1 MQVRDPESF
10 SPNPVPEA
18 EGASAA
24 APHAAGSAPACA
36 IIALSD
42 DPLLLEA
49 LSGAARADSPLI
61 SAPST
66 DRFIDQLVAH
76 GAGIALIDASSVSA
90 PLKAFLVTLREQFP
104 QLLLLLAG
112 PAHLQAQFTAQLAE
126 GTIFRFVHKPAS
138 SQRLKLFIDAALRQH
153 AAPELPSARTL
164 AEAGARRAL
173 AAESPT
179 GGRRGLTLVA
189 LSGAA
194 LAAGGIVWAVWHQ
207 QPDQS
212 TPSTSTQ
219 IGGDA
224 PAATHAVAP
233 EGEQQPA
240 ADAQAARDLT
250 SSEAAARDQSA
261 GEQAA
266 REAAALEQ
274 AQRLVQGARADQV
287 AVYMQLARRRLA
299 SGALIEPADDS
310 ARSYLAAAQKL
321 APEDPDVRAS
331 ALALGEALV
340 AQFRRAVEAGDGAA
354 AQRWLQACSDYRIPS
369 TTLNELSMQ
378 LQRLANGERSGAS
391 ATVSAS
397 ASAPAPLGTP
407 PAPATAP
414 SGTASVAASSNT
426 PSAMPEAL
434 APTAA
439 PAAATTA
446 DYAAPAAPAA
456 PVGLV
461 NEGTLRRVLFVP
473 PVYPNYA
480 LEHDISGWVDLEF
493 TVTEEGKVANIVV
506 LAAQPDG
513 IFERAARDAMAS
525 CRYRPLVRDGVP
537 VAQRTR
543 IRIRFER

>member
-10 SPNPVPEA
+10 SPKPVPEA

-90 PLKAFLVTLREQFP
+90 PLKGFLVTLREQFP
-104 QLLLLLAG
+104 QLVLLLAG
-112 PAHLQAQFTAQLAE
+112 PAHLQTQFTAQLDE

-138 SQRLKLFIDAALRQH
+138 SQRLKLFIDAALRQQ

-164 AEAGARRAL
+164 AGPGARRAL
-173 AAESPT
+173 AAESPA
-179 GGRRGLTLVA
+179 GGRRGLTLAA

-194 LAAGGIVWAVWHQ
+194 LAAGGIAWAVWHQ

-224 PAATHAVAP
+224 PAATHAAAP
-233 EGEQQPA
+233 DGAQQPA
-240 ADAQAARDLT
+240 ADAEAARDLT

-261 GEQAA
+261 TEQAA
-266 REAAALEQ
+266 HEAAALEQ

-287 AVYMQLARRRLA
+287 AVYVQLARRRLA

-310 ARSYLAAAQKL
+310 ARSYLASAQKL
-321 APEDPDVRAS
+321 APEDPDVRAT
-331 ALALGEALV
+331 ALALGAALV

-378 LQRLANGERSGAS
+378 LQRLPNGEHSGAS
-391 ATVSAS
+391 ATVNAS
-397 ASAPAPLGTP
+397 ASAPAPI
-407 PAPATAP
+407 
-414 SGTASVAASSNT
+414 
-426 PSAMPEAL
+426 
-434 APTAA
+434 AA
-439 PAAATTA
+439 PARQRPARRRRRRVARRGMPAPQPRTDRRTTPPPRRP
-446 DYAAPAAPAA
+446 PAASPAA
-456 PVGLV
+456 SPVGLV

>member
-10 SPNPVPEA
+10 SPKPVPEA

-90 PLKAFLVTLREQFP
+90 PLKGFLVTLREQFP
-104 QLLLLLAG
+104 QLVLLLAG
-112 PAHLQAQFTAQLAE
+112 PAHLQTQFTAQLDE

-138 SQRLKLFIDAALRQH
+138 SQRLKLFIDAALRQQ

-164 AEAGARRAL
+164 AGPGARRAL
-173 AAESPT
+173 AAESPA
-179 GGRRGLTLVA
+179 GGRRGLTLAA

-194 LAAGGIVWAVWHQ
+194 LAAGGIAWAVWHQ

-224 PAATHAVAP
+224 PAATHAAAP
-233 EGEQQPA
+233 DGAQQPA
-240 ADAQAARDLT
+240 ADAEAARDLT

-261 GEQAA
+261 TEQAA
-266 REAAALEQ
+266 HEAAALEQ

-287 AVYMQLARRRLA
+287 AVYVQLARRRLA

-310 ARSYLAAAQKL
+310 ARSYLASAQKL
-321 APEDPDVRAS
+321 APEDPDVHAT
-331 ALALGEALV
+331 AVALGAALV

-378 LQRLANGERSGAS
+378 LQRFPNGEHSGAS
-391 ATVSAS
+391 ATVNAS
-397 ASAPAPLGTP
+397 ASAPAPIGT
-407 PAPATAP
+407 APA
-414 SGTASVAASSNT
+414 
-426 PSAMPEAL
+426 SAMPEAL

-456 PVGLV
+456 SPAASPVGLV

-493 TVTEEGKVANIVV
+493 TVTEEGRVANIVV

>member
-10 SPNPVPEA
+10 SPKPVPEA
-18 EGASAA
+18 EAASAA

-90 PLKAFLVTLREQFP
+90 PLKGFLVTLREQFP
-104 QLLLLLAG
+104 QLVLLLAG
-112 PAHLQAQFTAQLAE
+112 PAHLQTQFTAQLDE

-138 SQRLKLFIDAALRQH
+138 SQRLKLFIDAALRQQ
-153 AAPELPSARTL
+153 ATPELPSARTL
-164 AEAGARRAL
+164 AGPGARRAL
-173 AAESPT
+173 AAESPA
-179 GGRRGLTLVA
+179 GGRRGLTLAA

-194 LAAGGIVWAVWHQ
+194 LAAGGIAWAVWHQ

-224 PAATHAVAP
+224 PAATHAAAP
-233 EGEQQPA
+233 DGAQQPA
-240 ADAQAARDLT
+240 ADSQAARDLT

-261 GEQAA
+261 AEQAA
-266 REAAALEQ
+266 HEAAALEQ

-287 AVYMQLARRRLA
+287 AVYVQLARRRLA

-310 ARSYLAAAQKL
+310 ARSYLASAQKL
-321 APEDPDVRAS
+321 APEDPDVRAT
-331 ALALGEALV
+331 ALALGAALV

-378 LQRLANGERSGAS
+378 LQRLPNGERSGAS
-391 ATVSAS
+391 ATVNAS
-397 ASAPAPLGTP
+397 ASAPAPIATA

-414 SGTASVAASSNT
+414 AAAT
-426 PSAMPEAL
+426 
-434 APTAA
+434 T
-439 PAAATTA
+439 AATTA
-446 DYAAPAAPAA
+446 DYAAPAASPAA
-456 PVGLV
+456 SPVGLV